1 MLSYVNSSYVW
12 SMAQIFKFQN
22 EVELETAC
30 GSLGLVMFRGLRH
43 VHCEPVCWSIFVT
56 TRDQTGS

>member
-30 GSLGLVMFRGLRH
+30 GSLGLVMFCGLRH